1 MECHFPF
8 KLVKIWLLTFST
20 LFSMEAI
27 LDLGFYPFIQYL
39 QPQMKMT
46 MHAGLQAIVALTIK
60 NVHHSLKAKVD
71 FSF

>member
-1 MECHFPF
+1 
-8 KLVKIWLLTFST
+8 
-20 LFSMEAI
+20 MEAI

-46 MHAGLQAIVALTIK
+46 MHAGLQAVVALTIK